1 MIHATGLTKTYRRG
15 RAPAL
20 LDLTLD
26 ARPGTVTA
34 LLGSGG
40 SGKSTAVRLM
50 LGLERGRGAALFGGR
65 PYRVLR
71 RPEREVGVVLQARP
85 RTGHSGAP
93 GRTARGHLRMLA
105 AALGVPAGRAD
116 LLLEQ
121 TRLGPVADHRLR
133 TFSPAT
139 GRLLSLAAAL
149 LGDPFVLLLDAPTDG
164 LSERN
169 AAWYHA
175 FLRAFAASGGTVLL
189 TCRDPE
195 EAALAADRVV
205 TLDGGR
211 QVADQSVCDFV
222 DTRVRREVT
231 VRGPQVGRLA
241 DLLLARGAEVRP
253 ESGTAIA
260 VAGMGRTEIGEI
272 AYRNGVLLHE
282 LADRVSP
289 RPVRQAGHGGLPGTV
304 RAGATR
310 SSAVKLPVASAPGT
324 AAAAGPVAAGSPPVP
339 IPPPAP
345 VAPPVPVAA
354 PVPAAAAAA
363 TAVGQ
368 GSASAWPAGDVRLR
382 DAQGRP
388 LMPVPDPEETVIVL
402 SPGAAVAATVVGPPR
417 EDRPLPPD
425 SAAPFPAA
433 PFRGGAV
440 RPPHREPTEERA
452 ALPPPLPSVSAPP
465 VPPPSEPQAGPRPWS
480 E

>member
-34 LLGSGG
+34 LLGPGG

-65 PYRVLR
+65 PYRALR

-85 RTGHSGAP
+85 GTGHSGAP

-105 AALGVPAGRAD
+105 AALGVSGARAD

-289 RPVRQAGHGGLPGTV
+289 RRVRQAVPGGLPGTV

-310 SSAVKLPVASAPGT
+310 SSAVKLPVASAPG
-324 AAAAGPVAAGSPPVP
+324 AAVAAAGPVAAGSPP
-339 IPPPAP
+339 A
-345 VAPPVPVAA
+345 PVAA
-354 PVPAAAAAA
+354 PVAAAVPAIAVPVAAA
-363 TAVGQ
+363 TAAGQ
-368 GSASAWPAGDVRLR
+368 GSASAWPAGAVRSR

-388 LMPVPDPEETVIVL
+388 LVPVPDPEETVIVL
-402 SPGAAVAATVVGPPR
+402 SPGAAVAATVVGSPR
-417 EDRPLPPD
+417 EDRPLAPD
-425 SAAPFPAA
+425 SATPFPAA

-452 ALPPPLPSVSAPP
+452 ALPPSLPSVSAPP
-465 VPPPSEPQAGPRPWS
+465 VPSLSEPQAGPRPWS